1 MLKNLVK
8 TGIAGGL
15 HGTGIDRWIG
25 KRFGA
30 GGVPLIISYHRVVED
45 FRSSARRSLDP
56 MLITT
61 RTLES
66 HLDWI
71 GRRYDYVSLSDLAGR
86 MQSGEKLKRPLAA
99 ITFDDG
105 YSDVYEHGFPLLNRK
120 GVPSAVFVVTDRV
133 DTTELHNHDGLY
145 LWVSHALSKW
155 KYPAIE
161 IGRVL
166 EGLDINPVIEDSI
179 IKNINDPYR
188 FTRFCLAN
196 LAPYVNRR
204 IIAGISGAVEAD
216 NDMFR
221 EFYSM
226 NWEMLREM
234 SRSDVT
240 VGSHTKSHVLLINE
254 ARQKM
259 LEETAGSRLAAE
271 QKLGLPVEHFAYP
284 DGRFNPEVV
293 LAVKE
298 AGYRYA
304 YTTCMHRDPVNPLLT
319 IPRRVMWEKTS
330 LGAFNRFS
338 PAMMSCQVNGVFDRL
353 RGCNQ
358 THRM

>member
-1 MLKNLVK
+1 M
-8 TGIAGGL
+8 
-15 HGTGIDRWIG
+15 
-25 KRFGA
+25 
-30 GGVPLIISYHRVVED
+30 PLIISYHRVVED
-45 FRSSARRSLDP
+45 FRHSARRSLDP

-61 RTLES
+61 KTLES

-71 GRRYDYVSLSDLAGR
+71 GRRYDYVSLDDLAER
-86 MQSGEKLKRPLAA
+86 MQSGSVKRPLAA

-105 YSDVYEHGFPLLNRK
+105 YSDVYEHGFPLLCRK
-120 GVPSAVFVVTDRV
+120 GVPAAVFVVTDRV

-145 LWVSHALSKW
+145 LWISHALSKW

-161 IGRVL
+161 MGRVL
-166 EGLDINPVIEDSI
+166 EGLEINPVIEDSI
-179 IKNINDPYR
+179 IKSINDPYQ

-196 LAPYVNRR
+196 LPPYLVKKVIN
-204 IIAGISGAVEAD
+204 GISASVKAD
-216 NDMFR
+216 DDMFR

-234 SRSDVT
+234 ARNDVT
-240 VGSHTKSHVLLINE
+240 VGSHTKSHVLLVNE
-254 ARQKM
+254 AKHNM

-271 QKLGLPVEHFAYP
+271 QKLGMPVQHFAYP
-284 DGRFNPEVV
+284 DGRFNPQVV
-293 LAVKE
+293 QAVKE

-304 YTTCMHRDPVNPLLT
+304 YTTCTHRDVDSPQLT

-330 LGAFNRFS
+330 MDALNQFS

-353 RGCNQ
+353 GGCSQ
-358 THRM
+358 THSL

>member
-1 MLKNLVK
+1 MVKNLVK
-8 TGIAGGL
+8 TGIARGL
-15 HGTGIDRWIG
+15 HGTGMDRWLG
-25 KRFGA
+25 KRLGA
-30 GGVPLIISYHRVVED
+30 ATMPLIISYHRVVED
-45 FRSSARRSLDP
+45 FRSSARRSLHP

-61 RTLES
+61 KTLES

-71 GRRYDYVSLSDLAGR
+71 GRRYDYVSLDDLASR
-86 MQSGEKLKRPLAA
+86 LQSGDKLNRPLAA

-133 DTTELHNHDGLY
+133 DTTELHIHDGLY
-145 LWVSHALSKW
+145 VWLSYALAKW

-166 EGLDINPVIEDSI
+166 EGLDINPAVEDSI
-179 IKNINDPYR
+179 IKSINDPYR
-188 FTRFCLAN
+188 LTRLCLAN
-196 LAPYVNRR
+196 LPPYVIRK
-204 IIAGISGAVEAD
+204 IIAGISVSVDAD
-216 NDMFR
+216 KDIFR

-240 VGSHTKSHVLLINE
+240 VGSHTKSHVLLTNE

-259 LEETAGSRLAAE
+259 LAELSGSRLAAE
-271 QKLGLPVEHFAYP
+271 QKLGMPVEHFAYP

-293 LAVKE
+293 QAVKE

-304 YTTCMHRDPVNPLLT
+304 YTTCMHRDPTNPLLT
-319 IPRRVMWEKTS
+319 IPRRVMWEHTS
-330 LGAFNRFS
+330 RDAFDQFS
-338 PAMMSCQVNGVFDRL
+338 PAMMSCQVNGVFDQL
-353 RGCNQ
+353 GGCNQ
-358 THRM
+358 THRR